1 MDLDSTTYVERI
13 AYNAKGQR
21 TLIALGSGVMTRYAY
36 DPDTFRLTRLRSEPC
51 TTTNPSTYHPSGA
64 AVQDFGYAYD
74 LTGNLL
80 TLTDRTPG
88 GGLPIQPDQLDRSFS
103 YDPLYRLLTAT
114 GRECDTPPPPAPWD
128 DHPKCTDLTRTR
140 AYTEAYTYDPVGNIR
155 RLCHRAG
162 TGGFT
167 RDFTLD
173 PDNSA
178 PHTNRLSALTV
189 GGTTSRYTYDT
200 SGNLAAEDTSRH
212 FEWDHSNRMRAY
224 RTQTTSAE
232 PSVHTHYLYDSTGQR
247 VKKLVRKQAGQIEV
261 TVYIDGTFE
270 QRLLIQRA
278 TSTENNTIH
287 VMDAHQRVALVRVG
301 PALSDDISPDTIYHL
316 GDHLGSSNAAL
327 DNFGNPVNR
336 EEYTPYG
343 ETSFGSYSKKRYRYT
358 GKERDEESS
367 LNYHEARYYAPWLCR
382 WASCDPVGHA
392 DGVHLYSYVRNSPTR
407 LTDPRG
413 LESGPKDDEPKA
425 KASKPPGKAYQRGT
439 YKGLRGVKIDGN
451 KPTIREHGIPGA
463 QFESLHYNPRTGRS
477 DYRNHGPEYR
487 ADGVYLNSEANAAA
501 KTHEHG
507 QVPSDNSRTRSIKLL
522 QSEAAAGRGPGAN
535 LNEHL
540 YGPSVTRMV
549 ETETPLRT
557 AEQTALEQMG
567 NSFSVQRLHET
578 GQIVELESSFIR
590 NQPSPIRSTE
600 SLSPTETSARGG
612 GFNTPVFVLNL
623 YLLYLLAVQL
633 YNAPKS
639 ERPAIASE
647 AGFWFVATSVASWAL
662 GGIASLVSLV
672 VQIPSDDP
680 QPVRHG
686 ATGTW

>member
-1 MDLDSTTYVERI
+1 MLRVESIDAGVRRSVLDAAGNVIEQRDSKGSLLLHAYDIANRPSRLWARDNPASPLTLRERLDYGDAGDPHQPDTERTANRAHNLLGKLSQHYDEAGLLTVDRYDFHGTIATKGRQVIADAAILAVFNPPPPNWQVPVFRIDWQPQAGTTLAAHAAALLDPARYETDVGHDALNRPTAITYPRDVDGARKTLHLRYDPAGAITHVDLDSTTYVERI

-88 GGLPIQPDQLDRSFS
+88 GRLPIQPDQLDRSFS

-301 PALSDDISPDTIYHL
+301 PALPTTYHRTPSTTWATTWEAATPRSTIS
-316 GDHLGSSNAAL
+316 A
-327 DNFGNPVNR
+327 
-336 EEYTPYG
+336 TPLI
-343 ETSFGSYSKKRYRYT
+343 EKNTLRT
-358 GKERDEESS
+358 GK
-367 LNYHEARYYAPWLCR
+367 
-382 WASCDPVGHA
+382 PVSA
-392 DGVHLYSYVRNSPTR
+392 AIRRN
-407 LTDPRG
+407 D
-413 LESGPKDDEPKA
+413 
-425 KASKPPGKAYQRGT
+425 
-439 YKGLRGVKIDGN
+439 I
-451 KPTIREHGIPGA
+451 GIP
-463 QFESLHYNPRTGRS
+463 ER
-477 DYRNHGPEYR
+477 
-487 ADGVYLNSEANAAA
+487 
-501 KTHEHG
+501 
-507 QVPSDNSRTRSIKLL
+507 
-522 QSEAAAGRGPGAN
+522 
-535 LNEHL
+535 
-540 YGPSVTRMV
+540 SVTRRAASI
-549 ETETPLRT
+549 TT
-557 AEQTALEQMG
+557 
-567 NSFSVQRLHET
+567 
-578 GQIVELESSFIR
+578 
-590 NQPSPIRSTE
+590 
-600 SLSPTETSARGG
+600 
-612 GFNTPVFVLNL
+612 
-623 YLLYLLAVQL
+623 
-633 YNAPKS
+633 
-639 ERPAIASE
+639 RPAIMRPGCADGRAAILLVMPTVCTSTAMSE
-647 AGFWFVATSVASWAL
+647 TRR
-662 GGIASLVSLV
+662 
-672 VQIPSDDP
+672 PD
-680 QPVRHG
+680 
-686 ATGTW
+686 